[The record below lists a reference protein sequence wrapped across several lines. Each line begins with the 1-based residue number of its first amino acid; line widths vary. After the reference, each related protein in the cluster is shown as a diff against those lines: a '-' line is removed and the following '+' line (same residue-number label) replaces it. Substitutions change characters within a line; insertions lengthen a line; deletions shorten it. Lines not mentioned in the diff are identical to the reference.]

1 MKGFFKNKENYG
13 YLFILPFF
21 ITFLIFSLF
30 PILYTFFLSFNYYDG
45 LSDMEFAG
53 LAHYKRLITDPF
65 FWTSLYNTCK
75 IWFWNIIPQI
85 GVALFLAGLFTLNKV
100 KGEGFFKA
108 VFYFPNLVTAAS
120 IALLFNVL
128 LDWQHG
134 PINQILIALHFIKD
148 PINFLNIPS
157 YAQNT
162 VSLIQWWMWFGQTTI
177 ILLAGMSAIPETYY
191 EAARVDGATKMQ
203 IFFKITLPLLK
214 PTMLYVSVTSLIGGM
229 QLFDVP
235 AVLTDGI
242 GAPQNSLMT
251 MIIFLYNQA
260 FRYENFGYASA
271 VAYGIFAI
279 ISVLS
284 FIIFKYMKNDK

>member
-1 MKGFFKNKENYG
+1 
-13 YLFILPFF
+13 P
-21 ITFLIFSLF
+21 
-30 PILYTFFLSFNYYDG
+30 
-45 LSDMEFAG
+45 
-53 LAHYKRLITDPF
+53 
-65 FWTSLYNTCK
+65 
-75 IWFWNIIPQI
+75 
-85 GVALFLAGLFTLNKV
+85 V
-100 KGEGFFKA
+100 
-108 VFYFPNLVTAAS
+108 
-120 IALLFNVL
+120 
-128 LDWQHG
+128 
-134 PINQILIALHFIKD
+134 NQILMALNFIKE

-203 IFFKITLPLLK
+203 IFFKITLPLLR

-284 FIIFKYMKNDK
+284 FIIFKYMRNEK

>member
-1 MKGFFKNKENYG
+1 LVK
-13 YLFILPFF
+13 LQ
-21 ITFLIFSLF
+21 
-30 PILYTFFLSFNYYDG
+30 LY
-45 LSDMEFAG
+45 
-53 LAHYKRLITDPF
+53 
-65 FWTSLYNTCK
+65 
-75 IWFWNIIPQI
+75 
-85 GVALFLAGLFTLNKV
+85 
-100 KGEGFFKA
+100 
-108 VFYFPNLVTAAS
+108 
-120 IALLFNVL
+120 
-128 LDWQHG
+128 
-134 PINQILIALHFIKD
+134 
-148 PINFLNIPS
+148 
-157 YAQNT
+157 
-162 VSLIQWWMWFGQTTI
+162 
-177 ILLAGMSAIPETYY
+177 SAIPETYY

-203 IFFKITLPLLK
+203 IFFKITLPLLR

-284 FIIFKYMKNDK
+284 FIIFKYMRNEK

>member
-1 MKGFFKNKENYG
+1 M
-13 YLFILPFF
+13 
-21 ITFLIFSLF
+21 
-30 PILYTFFLSFNYYDG
+30 
-45 LSDMEFAG
+45 
-53 LAHYKRLITDPF
+53 
-65 FWTSLYNTCK
+65 
-75 IWFWNIIPQI
+75 
-85 GVALFLAGLFTLNKV
+85 ALN
-100 KGEGFFKA
+100 
-108 VFYFPNLVTAAS
+108 
-120 IALLFNVL
+120 
-128 LDWQHG
+128 
-134 PINQILIALHFIKD
+134 FIKE

-203 IFFKITLPLLK
+203 IFFKITLPLLR

-284 FIIFKYMKNDK
+284 FIIFKYMRNEK